1 MRRRLAVG
9 ASLAAV
15 MLVAS
20 ILVSG
25 SQAMVGGSVPNAAQK
40 AAVTTVTLTGWA
52 SSPAETDALKA
63 TVAGFERMLEVGEH
77 GVITARRLLRRLEC
91 CA

>member
-15 MLVAS
+15 VLVAV

-63 TVAGFERMLEVGEH
+63 TVAGFERTHSSINVNYAPINGDYPASML
-77 GVITARRLLRRLEC
+77 A
-91 CA
+91 